1 LILSAFYAKFGFVT
15 EETKEQI
22 LKRLAR
28 IEGQIRGLS
37 RMISSEQSCE
47 EITNQVSAVR
57 SAVGRVG
64 FMILEQ
70 KLTECLLSGQMDEE
84 KLQSLRKLLIK
95 MAGS

>member
-1 LILSAFYAKFGFVT
+1 MILSAFYVKFGFVT

-37 RMISSEQSCE
+37 KMIDSEQSCE
-47 EITNQVSAVR
+47 EITNQVSAVK
-57 SAVGRVG
+57 SAIGRVG
-64 FMILEQ
+64 IIILEQ
-70 KLTECLLSGQMDEE
+70 KLTECLLDGKMNEE
-84 KLQSLRKLLIK
+84 KMQSLRKLLIK

>member
-1 LILSAFYAKFGFVT
+1 MILSAFYAKFGFVT

-37 RMISSEQSCE
+37 KMINSEQSCE
-47 EITNQVSAVR
+47 EITNQVSAVK
-57 SAVGRVG
+57 SAIGRVG
-64 FMILEQ
+64 IMVLEQ
-70 KLTECLLSGQMDEE
+70 KLTECLLEGKMNEE
-84 KLQSLRKLLIK
+84 KIQSLRKMLIK

>member
-1 LILSAFYAKFGFVT
+1 MILSAFYAKFGFVT

-37 RMISSEQSCE
+37 KMINSEQSCE
-47 EITNQVSAVR
+47 EITTQVSAVK
-57 SAVGRVG
+57 SAIGKVGII
-64 FMILEQ
+64 ILEQ
-70 KLTECLLSGQMDEE
+70 KLTECILTGEMNEE
-84 KLQSLRKLLIK
+84 KLQSLRKLLVK

>member
-1 LILSAFYAKFGFVT
+1 MILSTFYAKFGFVT

-37 RMISSEQSCE
+37 KMIDSEQSCE
-47 EITNQVSAVR
+47 EITNQVSAVK
-57 SAVGRVG
+57 SAIGRVG
-64 FMILEQ
+64 IIILEQ
-70 KLTECLLSGQMDEE
+70 KLTECLLDGKMNEE
-84 KLQSLRKLLIK
+84 KMQSLRKLLIK